1 MLAIVQVTEH
11 NDSVITATGQ
21 SAPIGAHLERVPR
34 SLMCLSHAHTL
45 STLDLPPAQPAVTT
59 STDQNLSTRTPGQCR
74 GHPGML
80 RQGLHMLH
88 AARLPH
94 EELAA
99 LSATTGGQPPPIG
112 APGHAPDSSIVSR
125 QPQQLRTIGGVP
137 HKYIAII
144 APADQ
149 PRPIGAP
156 GHTTDVGRLRPP
168 NPAARACG

>member
-21 SAPIGAHLERVPR
+21 SAPIGAHLERVHR
-34 SLMCLSHAHTL
+34 SLMCLSHAHTF

-80 RQGLHMLH
+80 RQGLHTLH

-94 EELAA
+94 EELSS
-99 LSATTGGQPPPIG
+99 LSATATRGQQHPIG
-112 APGHAPDSSIVSR
+112 APGYAHHEPLVSR
-125 QPQQLRTIGGVP
+125 QPQKPRAIGGVP
-137 HKYIAII
+137 HIHTAIT
-144 APADQ
+144 APTE
-149 PRPIGAP
+149 IG
-156 GHTTDVGRLRPP
+156 
-168 NPAARACG
+168 RA